1 MKQSIGLVI
10 LQVFGIILGI
20 VSVFLVAGSLPAEE
34 YALVGVYHVISTII
48 LVFSNTGFETY
59 AIRNVLDWREKGNT
73 AKIKLIV
80 TQSIT
85 YRTLVAIVAFIP
97 TIGYAAFVSLNK
109 FDGNN
114 FWLFFLM
121 GLTSISKATNDATV
135 LILKSFNKYFLA
147 ALVTYSINSF
157 GNLLALLLFTKYG
170 FTVYIY
176 TVMLTPLLVTIPVI
190 FLLRKYIS
198 FQGVFKIYNL
208 KNGFIESKS
217 FATSSYVSYAF
228 NFLDQFLVSIFLSAE
243 ILGSFTVA
251 KNILSIAR
259 TFVENFFD
267 PMIQSLV
274 SLKDSIKNFKIKLNK
289 IFKIRNVLLVVSV
302 IFIPFL
308 LFFLDKALVLLRI
321 DHYPYLNNYIILIYL
336 SIIALIAS
344 KVKYTYISLF
354 FPQESYLKIKVINAL
369 SALVFFIIVA
379 SISPKLLFLNTL
391 LTNIVMFIYS
401 EKYFNNKKNP
411 FYNEV
416 CNKR

>member
-147 ALVTYSINSF
+147 ALVTYSIDSF
-157 GNLLALLLFTKYG
+157 GKLLALLLFTKYG

>member
-1 MKQSIGLVI
+1 
-10 LQVFGIILGI
+10 
-20 VSVFLVAGSLPAEE
+20 
-34 YALVGVYHVISTII
+34 
-48 LVFSNTGFETY
+48 
-59 AIRNVLDWREKGNT
+59 
-73 AKIKLIV
+73 
-80 TQSIT
+80 
-85 YRTLVAIVAFIP
+85 
-97 TIGYAAFVSLNK
+97 
-109 FDGNN
+109 
-114 FWLFFLM
+114 
-121 GLTSISKATNDATV
+121 
-135 LILKSFNKYFLA
+135 
-147 ALVTYSINSF
+147 
-157 GNLLALLLFTKYG
+157 
-170 FTVYIY
+170 
-176 TVMLTPLLVTIPVI
+176 
-190 FLLRKYIS
+190 
-198 FQGVFKIYNL
+198 L